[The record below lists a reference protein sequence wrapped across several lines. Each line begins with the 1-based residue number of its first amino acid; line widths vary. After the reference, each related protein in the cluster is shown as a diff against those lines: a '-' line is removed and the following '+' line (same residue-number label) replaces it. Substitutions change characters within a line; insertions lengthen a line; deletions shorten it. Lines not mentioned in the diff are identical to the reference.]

1 MLLKKLIKNLPEN
14 KKDFKIKG
22 ITVDSKKVKDGYVF
36 LLLEDKKKMEK
47 ITYKRLLKE
56 ER

>member
-36 LLLEDKKKMEK
+36 FAIRGQKKMEK